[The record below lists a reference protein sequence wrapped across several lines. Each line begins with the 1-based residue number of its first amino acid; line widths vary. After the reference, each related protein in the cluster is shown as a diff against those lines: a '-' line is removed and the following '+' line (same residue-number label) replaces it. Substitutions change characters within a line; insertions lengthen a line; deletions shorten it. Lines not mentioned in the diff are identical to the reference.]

1 MAFRNETQM
10 TFHKNEFEAFI
21 IIYQAGLHDEYEL
34 RFLTRYAE
42 SCVGFIL
49 RDIHIGAKVVK
60 SILLQNYCR
69 LNDFSHMSCNI
80 KMRWIS

>member
-1 MAFRNETQM
+1 MAFGNETLM
-10 TFHKNEFEAFI
+10 RFNKNEVETFI
-21 IIYQAGLHDEYEL
+21 IIYLAGLYDKYEL

-42 SCVGFIL
+42 SCIGLIL

-69 LNDFSHMSCNI
+69 LNDFSHMSSNI

>member
-1 MAFRNETQM
+1 MAFENETLM
-10 TFHKNEFEAFI
+10 TFDKNELEAFI
-21 IIYQAGLHDEYEL
+21 LICQAGLYDKYEL

-42 SCVGFIL
+42 SCEGFIL